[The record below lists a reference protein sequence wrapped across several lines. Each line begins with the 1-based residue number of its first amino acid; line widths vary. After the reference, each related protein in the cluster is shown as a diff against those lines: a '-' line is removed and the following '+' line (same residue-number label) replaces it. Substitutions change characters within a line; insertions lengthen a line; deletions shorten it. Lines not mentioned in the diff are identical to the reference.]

1 MQPTWLYP
9 SPQVGRRLRVGGRS
23 ASITSSIGRGL
34 RVGGQSAGITS
45 SIGRG
50 LRVGGRSAGITS
62 SIGRGLR
69 VGGRS
74 AGITSSIGR
83 GLRVGRRSAGITSS
97 IGRGLRVG
105 GRSAG
110 ITSSIGRGL
119 RVGSG
124 SDLRRAIALARHR
137 APKCCTRRV
146 IFSAPWSTHKQTP
159 ESGCKDTYNTSVIH
173 VDRHHTGSSPL
184 SKICTRYT
192 CFCYPF
198 SRPICRQVALSSYSI
213 CNADCHWSSP
223 LSLASS

>member
-1 MQPTWLYP
+1 MSPCIWMTPGMAAIACRSTATIFTSLQPWLSP
-9 SPQVGRRLRVGGRS
+9 SLQHHRSRKIYNSVFSLTLFSVVGPYALNLGHYAVH
-23 ASITSSIGRGL
+23 
-34 RVGGQSAGITS
+34 
-45 SIGRG
+45 
-50 LRVGGRSAGITS
+50 
-62 SIGRGLR
+62 
-69 VGGRS
+69 
-74 AGITSSIGR
+74 
-83 GLRVGRRSAGITSS
+83 
-97 IGRGLRVG
+97 
-105 GRSAG
+105 
-110 ITSSIGRGL
+110 
-119 RVGSG
+119 SG

-173 VDRHHTGSSPL
+173 VDRHHTGSSPM

>member
-1 MQPTWLYP
+1 MWISTSLFFL
-9 SPQVGRRLRVGGRS
+9 VDFRVS
-23 ASITSSIGRGL
+23 MSCC
-34 RVGGQSAGITS
+34 
-45 SIGRG
+45 
-50 LRVGGRSAGITS
+50 
-62 SIGRGLR
+62 
-69 VGGRS
+69 
-74 AGITSSIGR
+74 
-83 GLRVGRRSAGITSS
+83 
-97 IGRGLRVG
+97 
-105 GRSAG
+105 
-110 ITSSIGRGL
+110 
-119 RVGSG
+119 G

-223 LSLASS
+223 LSLSCLKLTNEKSFLKEPRPRPRCRCRRRVFSVTKCRLCSCQRS

>member
-1 MQPTWLYP
+1 MSVP
-9 SPQVGRRLRVGGRS
+9 SI
-23 ASITSSIGRGL
+23 ITSYKHIN
-34 RVGGQSAGITS
+34 QSEEPMCSCAASNRALGITVS
-45 SIGRG
+45 
-50 LRVGGRSAGITS
+50 
-62 SIGRGLR
+62 
-69 VGGRS
+69 
-74 AGITSSIGR
+74 
-83 GLRVGRRSAGITSS
+83 
-97 IGRGLRVG
+97 
-105 GRSAG
+105 
-110 ITSSIGRGL
+110 
-119 RVGSG
+119 SG

-137 APKCCTRRV
+137 APKRCTRRV

-173 VDRHHTGSSPL
+173 VDSHHTGSSPL

>member
-1 MQPTWLYP
+1 MPFWNHWYRKFFPRMNLFSCVLHKHIKDSKLIKSGNAHCYNCA
-9 SPQVGRRLRVGGRS
+9 V
-23 ASITSSIGRGL
+23 I
-34 RVGGQSAGITS
+34 
-45 SIGRG
+45 
-50 LRVGGRSAGITS
+50 
-62 SIGRGLR
+62 
-69 VGGRS
+69 
-74 AGITSSIGR
+74 
-83 GLRVGRRSAGITSS
+83 
-97 IGRGLRVG
+97 
-105 GRSAG
+105 
-110 ITSSIGRGL
+110 
-119 RVGSG
+119 GSG
-124 SDLRRAIALARHR
+124 SDLRRAIALAHHR

-173 VDRHHTGSSPL
+173 VDCHHTGSSPL